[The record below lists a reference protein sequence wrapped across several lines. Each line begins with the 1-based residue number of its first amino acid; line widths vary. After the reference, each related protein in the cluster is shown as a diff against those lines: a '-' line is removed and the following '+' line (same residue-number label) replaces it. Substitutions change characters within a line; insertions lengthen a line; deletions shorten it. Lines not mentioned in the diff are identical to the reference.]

1 MEQGVSNPSTE
12 SLFLFRKVTGN
23 LILPEILD
31 HKDSATA
38 MNVYVEATRDAKVK
52 SFESLQ
58 GKWRFTR

>member
-1 MEQGVSNPSTE
+1 M
-12 SLFLFRKVTGN
+12 
-23 LILPEILD
+23 LPEILD

-58 GKWRFTR
+58 GKWRFDGK